1 MATKTIPNGTEK
13 KTTTARAKKE
23 LQTELAKKASGSQS
37 TVAIKASNGQ
47 KPEFNPVVNLDERI
61 NRFEKLRGLANK
73 REKLV
78 QTLADLTRFNY
89 NTDEAQFYLKD
100 ASGATFSTGNTNL
113 IKLVTS
119 QLQGTLE
126 QRKTELE
133 AEIMVFE
140 L

>member
-1 MATKTIPNGTEK
+1 MATKTISNGTEK
-13 KTTTARAKKE
+13 KATTTRAKKE

-37 TVAIKASNGQ
+37 VVAIKASNGQ

>member
-1 MATKTIPNGTEK
+1 M
-13 KTTTARAKKE
+13 
-23 LQTELAKKASGSQS
+23 
-37 TVAIKASNGQ
+37 AIKTSTGA
-47 KPEFNPVVNLDERI
+47 KPEFNPTVNLDQRI

-78 QTLADLTRFNY
+78 QTLAELTRFNY

-100 ASGATFSTGNTNL
+100 SSGAAFNTGNTNL

-119 QLQGTLE
+119 HLQNTLE